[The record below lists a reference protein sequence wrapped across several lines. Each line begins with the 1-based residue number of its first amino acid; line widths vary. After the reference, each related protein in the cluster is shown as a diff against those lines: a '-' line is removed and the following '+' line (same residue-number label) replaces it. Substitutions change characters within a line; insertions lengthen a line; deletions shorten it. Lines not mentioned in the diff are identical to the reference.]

1 MMIKP
6 KFLVWAAI
14 LLGSPFLSHG
24 SYQADSL
31 YPVLAGC
38 DTAQVDPCIKDVSP
52 ATLREST
59 IGKQI
64 LAEIRR
70 NGEHGTQ
77 VLSFPGKEMCRRQL
91 HLLVTGTSLCK
102 PCKQQEQ
109 LLHEAAC
116 LAMEWGERAY

>member
-24 SYQADSL
+24 SSPADSL
-31 YPVLAGC
+31 YPVRAGC
-38 DTAQVDPCIKDVSP
+38 DTAQVVSSIKEV
-52 ATLREST
+52 LREST
-59 IGKQI
+59 IGKQV
-64 LAEIRR
+64 LAEVCR
-70 NGEHGTQ
+70 NGEHGTRI
-77 VLSFPGKEMCRRQL
+77 LSFPGKEMCKRQL

-102 PCKQQEQ
+102 PCKHQDQ